1 MCSQYAHFV
10 KLSLIWRTITRAVF
24 KTSPDPLLTRAKYC
38 LKCNAAAM
46 WKRGIQESHK
56 WDKIRLNWMESDR
69 AEQVRPQNC
78 FSSKLLAA
86 IKDFSAGLQIVV
98 DDWQFSGRLPHF
110 LPLLVESCQTTFEV
124 NWPLGQLEQL
134 EILSEQGEVLNMLNL
149 RDYVSLNFR
158 KQDIFQLVH
167 RHTFWRD
174 FLFYLFKCGPMPW
187 FWRILFQ
194 GWYFAR
200 LSLCSNNVVLLLL
213 LGNVT

>member
-1 MCSQYAHFV
+1 MKKGLQA
-10 KLSLIWRTITRAVF
+10 
-24 KTSPDPLLTRAKYC
+24 
-38 LKCNAAAM
+38 
-46 WKRGIQESHK
+46 SHK

-134 EILSEQGEVLNMLNL
+134 EILSEQGEALNMLIFG
-149 RDYVSLNFR
+149 DHVSLNFR

-194 GWYFAR
+194 GWYFAS

-213 LGNVT
+213 IGSVT

>member
-1 MCSQYAHFV
+1 
-10 KLSLIWRTITRAVF
+10 
-24 KTSPDPLLTRAKYC
+24 
-38 LKCNAAAM
+38 
-46 WKRGIQESHK
+46 
-56 WDKIRLNWMESDR
+56 MESDS

-110 LPLLVESCQTTFEV
+110 LPLLVESWQTTFEV

-134 EILSEQGEVLNMLNL
+134 EILSKQGEVLNMLNL
-149 RDYVSLNFR
+149 RDHVSLNFR

-167 RHTFWRD
+167 RNAFWRD

-187 FWRILFQ
+187 FWRILLILCEAKFVFQ
-194 GWYFAR
+194 Q
-200 LSLCSNNVVLLLL
+200 CSFTLVSREC
-213 LGNVT
+213 NVTRVLFDKVLAEMRPGQLAGNGNSAIKQRSETADWGDNG